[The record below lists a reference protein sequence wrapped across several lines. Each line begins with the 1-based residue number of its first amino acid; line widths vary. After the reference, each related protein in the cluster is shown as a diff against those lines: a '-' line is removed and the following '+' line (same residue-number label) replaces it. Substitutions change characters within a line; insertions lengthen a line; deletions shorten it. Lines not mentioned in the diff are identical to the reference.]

1 MGDIICVKFAAGTQV
16 NNENP
21 KLFNR
26 HAKRVPSIM
35 GPPKSE
41 NNLLDKGIKPLY
53 RWEEGKET
61 KPPWPKLIIIFCRA
75 TITRTRRKVT

>member
-1 MGDIICVKFAAGTQV
+1 MGGIICVKFAADTQV
-16 NNENP
+16 NNGNP

-26 HAKRVPSIM
+26 HAKRVLSIV

-41 NNLLDKGIKPLY
+41 NNLLDKGIKPFY

-61 KPPWPKLIIIFCRA
+61 KPPWPKLIIILCHA
-75 TITRTRRKVT
+75 TITRTRRTVT